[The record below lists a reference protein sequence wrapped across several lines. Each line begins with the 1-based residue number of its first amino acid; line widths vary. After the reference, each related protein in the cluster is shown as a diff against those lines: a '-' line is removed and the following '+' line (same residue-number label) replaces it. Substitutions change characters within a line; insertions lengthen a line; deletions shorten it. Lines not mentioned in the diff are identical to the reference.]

1 YIIMKPVT
9 TQILPTQIIL
19 AGDNDHPETIDL
31 LEASPVL
38 VEGKKDKNSVILT
51 IATIQYS
58 LQLTISGIEESLP
71 ETTRVAIQPQDTR
84 LLGDVLRILPDNGN
98 WVGIFR
104 SGHTPTV
111 NRLENLMALN
121 QVMTFLPRV
130 SGSAEQVLCLENLGG
145 VRKKVEGELLSGKL
159 KGAWKA
165 EGEPTVPVNISD
177 LSIPPYSRLYL
188 IFEGKNNVLLRSKVH
203 AAPLKI
209 TSAGEMQ
216 LSERQWQQQEH
227 IIVKPDN
234 EAPSLILSEFRRFT
248 ISSDKT
254 FSLKLMCHQ
263 GMVRIDRRSLS
274 VRLFYLREQPG
285 IGSLRLTFRDF
296 FTEVMDTTD
305 REILEKELRPI
316 LIGDTHRFINAAY
329 KNHLNIQ
336 LGDGVLNLADIVA
349 EYARIQKEET
359 SKILYQYQ
367 GAMKKKTDGPSVVED
382 AIMTTT
388 VTTDSG
394 ELFPTFHPW
403 YTDDLSGRY
412 KSVPMARKADTLY
425 HLTPKGDLQIIYQ
438 VATKMVNQ
446 AMIVSLPNYRH
457 EWEKYNLSILSEI
470 PQNNNTVVH
479 SILRV
484 NGPTMQVRTIDY
496 RGTDENNPI
505 VSFSD
510 TTFIN
515 GEQMLSY
522 DSHSSGRVYSREE
535 YMMWELQQ
543 RVSEASSARTQDYW
557 LMDAAVRNGEW
568 KITPELLRHTPGY
581 IRSTVSKWSRG
592 WLKTGTILQTPED
605 RNTDVYLTTIQNNVF
620 SRQGGGYQVY
630 YRIDGMAGA
639 DIADN
644 APGETRC
651 TLRPGTCFEVT
662 SVDERHYEW

>member
-1 YIIMKPVT
+1 M
-9 TQILPTQIIL
+9 
-19 AGDNDHPETIDL
+19 

-58 LQLTISGIEESLP
+58 LQLTISGIDESLP
-71 ETTRVAIQPQDTR
+71 GTTRVAIQPQDTR

-248 ISSDKT
+248 ISSDKK

-394 ELFPTFHPW
+394 EPFPTFHPW

-620 SRQGGGYQVY
+620 SRQGAATKCIIGLMEWLV
-630 YRIDGMAGA
+630 RI
-639 DIADN
+639 
-644 APGETRC
+644 
-651 TLRPGTCFEVT
+651 
-662 SVDERHYEW
+662 

>member
-1 YIIMKPVT
+1 
-9 TQILPTQIIL
+9 
-19 AGDNDHPETIDL
+19 
-31 LEASPVL
+31 
-38 VEGKKDKNSVILT
+38 
-51 IATIQYS
+51 IQYS

>member
-1 YIIMKPVT
+1 

>member
-1 YIIMKPVT
+1 M
-9 TQILPTQIIL
+9 
-19 AGDNDHPETIDL
+19 
-31 LEASPVL
+31 
-38 VEGKKDKNSVILT
+38 ILT

-58 LQLTISGIEESLP
+58 LQLTISGIDESLP
-71 ETTRVAIQPQDTR
+71 GTTRVAIQPQDTR

-248 ISSDKT
+248 ISSDKK

-367 GAMKKKTDGPSVVED
+367 GAMKKKQMD
-382 AIMTTT
+382 
-388 VTTDSG
+388 
-394 ELFPTFHPW
+394 
-403 YTDDLSGRY
+403 
-412 KSVPMARKADTLY
+412 
-425 HLTPKGDLQIIYQ
+425 HL
-438 VATKMVNQ
+438 
-446 AMIVSLPNYRH
+446 
-457 EWEKYNLSILSEI
+457 W
-470 PQNNNTVVH
+470 
-479 SILRV
+479 
-484 NGPTMQVRTIDY
+484 
-496 RGTDENNPI
+496 
-505 VSFSD
+505 
-510 TTFIN
+510 
-515 GEQMLSY
+515 
-522 DSHSSGRVYSREE
+522 
-535 YMMWELQQ
+535 
-543 RVSEASSARTQDYW
+543 
-557 LMDAAVRNGEW
+557 
-568 KITPELLRHTPGY
+568 
-581 IRSTVSKWSRG
+581 
-592 WLKTGTILQTPED
+592 
-605 RNTDVYLTTIQNNVF
+605 
-620 SRQGGGYQVY
+620 
-630 YRIDGMAGA
+630 
-639 DIADN
+639 
-644 APGETRC
+644 
-651 TLRPGTCFEVT
+651 
-662 SVDERHYEW
+662 

>member
-1 YIIMKPVT
+1 
-9 TQILPTQIIL
+9 
-19 AGDNDHPETIDL
+19 
-31 LEASPVL
+31 
-38 VEGKKDKNSVILT
+38 
-51 IATIQYS
+51 
-58 LQLTISGIEESLP
+58 
-71 ETTRVAIQPQDTR
+71 
-84 LLGDVLRILPDNGN
+84 
-98 WVGIFR
+98 
-104 SGHTPTV
+104 
-111 NRLENLMALN
+111 
-121 QVMTFLPRV
+121 
-130 SGSAEQVLCLENLGG
+130 
-145 VRKKVEGELLSGKL
+145 
-159 KGAWKA
+159 
-165 EGEPTVPVNISD
+165 
-177 LSIPPYSRLYL
+177 
-188 IFEGKNNVLLRSKVH
+188 
-203 AAPLKI
+203 
-209 TSAGEMQ
+209 
-216 LSERQWQQQEH
+216 
-227 IIVKPDN
+227 
-234 EAPSLILSEFRRFT
+234 
-248 ISSDKT
+248 
-254 FSLKLMCHQ
+254 
-263 GMVRIDRRSLS
+263 MVRIDRRSLS

-394 ELFPTFHPW
+394 EPFPTFHPW

-592 WLKTGTILQTPED
+592 WLKTGTILQTPD
-605 RNTDVYLTTIQNNVF
+605 
-620 SRQGGGYQVY
+620 SRRQKYGCIPDYHTEQC
-630 YRIDGMAGA
+630 I
-639 DIADN
+639 
-644 APGETRC
+644 
-651 TLRPGTCFEVT
+651 
-662 SVDERHYEW
+662 